1 MTAEQ
6 MELFPFG
13 HTEEGGGRDALNLP
27 QPPRTAQGPLTA
39 SSTLS
44 DALDPF
50 TEHMHERE
58 LAENTCKSFL
68 YDLGLLREYLD
79 QDATLDELSTSQL
92 EGFLHWLRHEREAPC
107 SLRSLDRRITTLK
120 VFFEWLTNAR
130 VLPENPAEPLVY
142 HGANSP
148 LPDILSDAQ
157 VEALLDVTRSMRD
170 APEAPDARPHLLIT
184 LLLATGIKKAECMR
198 IRLEHL
204 DLSNLKQPSVY
215 IHYEKPR
222 QRFKRRRLALPD
234 DFIPTFEAY
243 MRRYQPQELLLE
255 CTGRNLEYML
265 HSLSELARLNTKLTF
280 EMLRWTSAVR
290 AFKEG
295 MDPERLRRRLGLS
308 RITWRETWETLQALA
323 EGPL

>member
-13 HTEEGGGRDALNLP
+13 DEEKGGGRDALNLP
-27 QPPRTAQGPLTA
+27 QPPRTDQGPLSA
-39 SSTLS
+39 SSGIA
-44 DALDPF
+44 DAIGPF
-50 TEHMHERE
+50 TEYMRDKEF
-58 LAENTCKSFL
+58 AENTIKSFL

-79 QDATLDELSTSQL
+79 QDATLGELSTRQL
-92 EGFLHWLRHEREAPC
+92 EAFLHWLRYEREAPC

-120 VFFEWLTNAR
+120 VFFEWLNNAG
-130 VLPENPAEPLVY
+130 VLPQNLAEPLVY

-170 APEAPDARPHLLIT
+170 AAEAPDARPHLLIT

-204 DLSNLKQPSVY
+204 DFSNLKQPSVY

-222 QRFKRRRLALPD
+222 QRFKRRRLALPE
-234 DFIPTFEAY
+234 DFVPTFEAY

-290 AFKEG
+290 AYKEG
-295 MDPERLRRRLGLS
+295 MDPERLRRRLGLA

-323 EGPL
+323 EEPL